1 MAHQHAALR
10 SKTQATAALAVIV
23 PMSLGAVSPA
33 PIYSCRGRLAARAG
47 RDKI

>member
-1 MAHQHAALR
+1 MAHQDAALR

-23 PMSLGAVSPA
+23 PSLGAVSPA
-33 PIYSCRGRLAARAG
+33 SIYSCRGRLAARAG